1 MAMERRGKESRQIS
15 PMPNISTLSPPE
27 VYLFQG
33 HNSNNMEQTEQ
44 CPRTGGFRVDQK
56 DLSSRSEPSYA
67 ADGNVNWY
75 SHYGERYGGTLKNEN

>member
-33 HNSNNMEQTEQ
+33 HNSNDMEQTEQ

-67 ADGNVNWY
+67 ADGNVNWC